1 MYTRNLGEDSAPMY
15 VKKQMKMK
23 NIIRLDNAES
33 KKVNKEMYGG
43 KNEFRT
49 VGLLK

>member
-1 MYTRNLGEDSAPMY
+1 MYTRNLDEDSAPMY

-23 NIIRLDNAES
+23 NIIRLDNAVS
-33 KKVNKEMYGG
+33 KKLNKEMYG
-43 KNEFRT
+43 KEDEFRT